1 MKLLTHLVQKTE
13 KITKPHNP
21 DTNINV
27 SHQTAIKLSVEK
39 PTTQSLQPN
48 KKTSRLF
55 AAGRAV
61 CSPDTHSLRDQL
73 APAAG
78 YLPLPRPQQPQRLC
92 KPSSGHRQ
100 LGYPRSPP
108 RARSIIPCSDITV
121 AVLNSGAKMKDNICR
136 VSSSRRLCL
145 ALLQLGNCLKKT
157 SSLYQTFQTLTSP
170 LVSPTR
176 STANLCSCTRGE

>member
-1 MKLLTHLVQKTE
+1 M
-13 KITKPHNP
+13 
-21 DTNINV
+21 

-39 PTTQSLQPN
+39 HTTQSLQPN

-61 CSPDTHSLRDQL
+61 CSPDTHSLSDQL

-121 AVLNSGAKMKDNICR
+121 AVLNSGAKTKDNIC
-136 VSSSRRLCL
+136 STQSQQLSEALSGL
-145 ALLQLGNCLKKT
+145 APTGELFEEA